1 MNNDKNYR
9 VGWVIPNQIAALTHY
24 TPEIMLDEFQAIAV
38 ESEAL
43 ATSAT
48 DRFHLIID
56 NRIMN
61 MAFVP
66 DLATIRQAAPYT
78 NNPLLQHIIMIKPEQ
93 MQGSANELP
102 SYTDDHL
109 TLTYVDSLEDAVN
122 LLKAQDDDLR
132 WHEVDSDFF
141 PNARFG

>member
-24 TPEIMLDEFQAIAV
+24 TPEIMLDEFQAIAG
-38 ESEAL
+38 ESEVL
-43 ATSAT
+43 ANSAT
-48 DRFHLIID
+48 ERFHLIID

-66 DLATIRQAAPYT
+66 DLATIRPYT
-78 NNPLLQHIIMIKPEQ
+78 NNPLLQHIVMIKPEQ
-93 MQGSANELP
+93 MEGSANELA

-109 TLTYVDSLEDAVN
+109 TLTYVDTLVDAQNFLKSEDN
-122 LLKAQDDDLR
+122 ELR
-132 WHEVDSDFF
+132 WHEAESDFF
-141 PNARFG
+141 PNAKFG

>member
-1 MNNDKNYR
+1 MHNDKNYR

-24 TPEIMLDEFQAIAV
+24 TSDIMLEEFQEIAT
-38 ESEAL
+38 E
-43 ATSAT
+43 SAT
-48 DRFHLIID
+48 LADSATNRFHLIID

-78 NNPLLQHIIMIKPEQ
+78 NTPHLQHIIMVKPEQ
-93 MQGSANELP
+93 MEGSANDLP

-109 TLTYVDSLEDAVN
+109 TLTYVDTLADAVD
-122 LLKAQDDDLR
+122 LLKAEDRDIR
-132 WHEVDSDFF
+132 WHEVESDFF
-141 PNARFG
+141 PNAKFG

>member
-1 MNNDKNYR
+1 MDNDKNYR
-9 VGWVIPNQIAALTHY
+9 VGWVIPNQVAALTHY

-78 NNPLLQHIIMIKPEQ
+78 NNPRLQHIIMIKPEQ
-93 MQGSANELP
+93 MQGSADELP

-109 TLTYVDSLEDAVN
+109 TLTYVDTLADAENFLKSEDN
-122 LLKAQDDDLR
+122 TIR
-132 WHEVDSDFF
+132 WHEVESDFF
-141 PNARFG
+141 PNATFG

>member
-24 TPEIMLDEFQAIAV
+24 TPEIMLDEFQAIAS
-38 ESEAL
+38 ESEIL
-43 ATSAT
+43 TTSAT

-78 NNPLLQHIIMIKPEQ
+78 NNPLLQHIVMIKPEQ
-93 MQGSANELP
+93 MEGSANHLP

-109 TLTYVDSLEDAVN
+109 TLTYVDTLMDAEN
-122 LLKAQDDDLR
+122 FLKAKDHDIR
-132 WHEVDSDFF
+132 WHEAESDFF
-141 PNARFG
+141 PNGKFG